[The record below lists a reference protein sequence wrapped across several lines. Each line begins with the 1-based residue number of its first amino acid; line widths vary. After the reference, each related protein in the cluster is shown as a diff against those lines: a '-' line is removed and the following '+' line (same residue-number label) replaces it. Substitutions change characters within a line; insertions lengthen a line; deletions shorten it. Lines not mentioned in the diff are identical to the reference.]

1 MHLVEAGFRLRFE
14 DEVASGDTSLKDV
27 LWWFG
32 YLIGLLEAG
41 LITRREH
48 NNLSSHITE
57 TLTNETNP

>member
-14 DEVASGDTSLKDV
+14 SDVTSGDTSRKDV
-27 LWWFG
+27 PWWFG

-48 NNLSSHITE
+48 DNLASHITE
-57 TLTNETNP
+57 TFS